1 MPLTGTGS
9 RLGRLWNQDIWQAS
23 LLYERS
29 PRGWLYATL
38 RVISTMATTFSET
51 KTASRAADL
60 SFSSLLGLG
69 PLIAIAMLA
78 ASSLFGQRDPN
89 LAVDALNRL
98 ITFVAPQLDQYES
111 LDNGG
116 TVPVNPQLVEMI
128 NGFIKGARSE
138 TAGAVGAILLV
149 VIVLFLFKS
158 IEDAFNDIWG
168 VRRGRT
174 LIMRVAFYWTA
185 LTLGGVVFFAAAA
198 LLGAG
203 AFVNVF
209 VGKLPFGAEI
219 VRMLRWSLPS
229 FSFVMLVGV
238 LAVFYRAI
246 PNTRVKWRAALSG
259 ALAVAVLLTAN
270 NFLQFLYLRRVLLTR
285 SLFGSLGIIPV
296 LMFGLYIFW
305 LFVLIGGQICYAV
318 QNVHVR
324 NSRLAWGTLSAAN
337 RERLSLGV
345 LMAICRRFH
354 AALPP
359 ISGPELSAAVRLPT
373 QVLNECLNRIVA
385 AGYVMAVPPPLGTK
399 SADIHYQPTRPL
411 NRVTLFE
418 FKLAAENIGAAPAA
432 GSLGTDDPLVSAFEA
447 AVARSGQDE
456 FFRKS
461 VDELL
466 AEEAGAN

>member
-9 RLGRLWNQDIWQAS
+9 KLGRLWNQDIWQAS

-38 RVISTMATTFSET
+38 RVVSTMATTFKET

-69 PLIAIAMLA
+69 PLIAIAMLV
-78 ASSLFGQRDPN
+78 ASTLFGESNPN
-89 LAVDALNRL
+89 LAVDFLNRL

-111 LDNGG
+111 LNNGG
-116 TVPVNPQLVEMI
+116 AVPVNPQLVEMI
-128 NGFIKGARSE
+128 NGFIRGARSE

-174 LIMRVAFYWTA
+174 LIMRVAFYWTV
-185 LTLGGVVFFAAAA
+185 LTLGGVIFFAAAA

-209 VGKLPFGAEI
+209 VGRLPFGAEI
-219 VRMLRWSLPS
+219 VRLLRWSLPS
-229 FSFVMLVGV
+229 FSFVMLVCV

-246 PNTRVKWRAALSG
+246 PNTKVRWGAAMAG
-259 ALAVAVLLTAN
+259 ALAVALLLTAN
-270 NFLQFLYLRRVLLTR
+270 NFLQFLYLERVLVTR

-324 NSRLAWGTLSAAN
+324 NSRLAWGSLSGAN
-337 RERLSLGV
+337 RERLSLRV
-345 LMAICRRFH
+345 LMAVCRRFH

-359 ISGPELSAAVRLPT
+359 ISGAELSAAVRLPT

-385 AGYVMAVPPPLGTK
+385 AGYVMAVPPPAGSK
-399 SADIHYQPTRPL
+399 STEFHYQPTRPL
-411 NRVTLFE
+411 NRITLFE
-418 FKLAAENIGAAPAA
+418 FKLAAENLGVPPPA
-432 GSLGTDDPLVSAFEA
+432 GSMGVDDPIVGEFEA
-447 AVARSGQDE
+447 AVGRAPEGGY
-456 FFRKS
+456 FRKS
-461 VDELL
+461 VEELL
-466 AEEAGAN
+466 AQEPAGN